1 MELRIGEYNE
11 LEVIRETDISY
22 ILSNGEEDVFLHKK
36 DVTEP
41 IEEHQMITVFLYY
54 DSQKRITATMK
65 QPFIDQEQPAF
76 VKVVG
81 VHPKLG
87 VFLDIGLQKD
97 LLLSIDDL
105 PFIKKEWPTNG
116 DVIFARMRS
125 SKNQLT
131 AKPISRFTIH
141 EYLQPKEPLKVGDK
155 VEAINIYRA
164 EEGNVFITREGHSI
178 FVYFKHV
185 RKTYRLGE
193 QETITITIVKAQ
205 GQYNGTTI
213 EQKELMMDTDGQRI
227 LDYLKEHDGVMPYTD
242 KSSPETIQLVFRM
255 SKSAFKRALG
265 SLYKAEKIGLEKD
278 QTRLL

>member
-1 MELRIGEYNE
+1 MELKIGEYNE

-36 DVTEP
+36 EVTEP
-41 IEEHQMITVFLYY
+41 LEEHQVITVFLYY
-54 DSQKRITATMK
+54 DNQKRITATMK
-65 QPFIDQEQPAF
+65 QPLIDQRRPAF
-76 VKVVG
+76 VEVVG

-105 PFIKKEWPTNG
+105 PFVKKEWPTNG

-131 AKPISRFTIH
+131 AKPISRFAIH
-141 EYLQPKEPLKVGDK
+141 DYLQPEESLKVGDS
-155 VEAINIYRA
+155 VEAINVYRA
-164 EEGNVFITREGHSI
+164 EEGNVFITRQGHSI

-193 QETITITIVKAQ
+193 QETITITIDKGQ
-205 GQYNGTTI
+205 YQYNGTTI
-213 EQKELMMDTDGQRI
+213 EQKELMMDADGQRI
-227 LDYLKEHDGVMPYTD
+227 LDYLEEHDGVMPYTD
-242 KSSPETIQLVFRM
+242 KTSPQTIQLVFRM

-265 SLYKAEKIGLEKD
+265 SLYKAEKVILEKD